1 MSTSE
6 QACRQPGPLERLFG
20 NAYLLLVLTTAAWGG
35 NAVASRMAVG
45 EVSPMALTFLR
56 WLGVALLLLVFARRE
71 VVSSW
76 PLLRQ
81 RLGSLALLG
90 AVGFA
95 CFNALFYIA
104 AQYTTAINL
113 GIIQGA
119 IPIFVLLGAYALD
132 RAPVTPLQVV
142 GVLLTLLG
150 VATVTSAG
158 RIERVLTLSL
168 NEGDL
173 IMLLACALYAGYTL
187 GLRRRPAVSALASF
201 SVLALSALAATLP
214 MAVAEAAAGDFSWPS
229 AEGWLIVLYVVV
241 FPSFLSQLSFMQ
253 GVKLIGPARAGVFVN
268 LVPLWAALFS
278 VLLLGEAF
286 ALYHAAALALVLGGI
301 WIAEHAKK
309 RQRP

>member
-1 MSTSE
+1 MTATE
-6 QACRQPGPLERLFG
+6 NDAQAAGPLERLFG
-20 NAYLLLVLTTAAWGG
+20 NPYLLLVLTTAAWGG

-45 EVSPMALTFLR
+45 EVSPMALTCLR
-56 WLGVALLLLVFARRE
+56 WLGVALLLLLFARRE
-71 VVSSW
+71 IASAW

-90 AVGFA
+90 AVGFTA
-95 CFNALFYIA
+95 FNALYYVA

-113 GIIQGA
+113 GILQGA
-119 IPIFVLLGAYALD
+119 IPILVLLFAYAID
-132 RAPVTPLQVV
+132 RAPVTPLQAV

-150 VATVTSAG
+150 VATVTSGG
-158 RIERVLTLSL
+158 RIERLLTLSL

-201 SVLALSALAATLP
+201 SVLALSAMLASLPLAAL
-214 MAVAEAAAGDFSWPS
+214 EAATGGFRWPS

-278 VLLLGEAF
+278 VLLLGEDF
-286 ALYHAAALALVLGGI
+286 ALHHAAALVLVLGGI

-309 RQRP
+309 RQRR